1 MTFIQEFLSYYK
13 QHWGIIIFVIP
24 LLVVFGLF
32 AGPLNLLFLP
42 AIFIFLWVKKKNE
55 AAFILFYIS
64 LVVGDR
70 VDSIGE
76 SITNVRAMLIVFLFF
91 ISIYEISKGK
101 YKFDKSILIW
111 IPFFIIAFI
120 GVMRSPIIPRSIMKT
135 TSYFFMLFTAFHT
148 LRYHVIDSKGKIL
161 LGIMNTIT
169 FSLLLT
175 LILFL
180 VMPSWVMRES
190 EDINDKGLRLTGLM
204 GNANGLGF
212 ICGINLMLA
221 CYNRYFWKNIS
232 VLYTTYVGAL
242 SMFLLL
248 FSGSRGCLLAVLLF
262 FFLFFINIQSWIV
275 RSSLKYVIFPLAIYL
290 FITIGLDIIAEN
302 EFLATRFRFS
312 KDASVETLT
321 SGRSATWAFLF
332 SLDRIS
338 KWREWI
344 WLGRGM
350 GFDGY
355 FFLQLYRKFPTLGRG
370 YFATFN
376 SFVSIIMNNGVIGLS
391 LMMVNIFYY
400 FYQFK
405 DKFMRQSLF
414 IFMFITGMAE
424 AALSSSLNYYT
435 ILFFAFLA
443 LHIVGHNRNEIQ
455 KSNLASIS

>member
-13 QHWGIIIFVIP
+13 QNWGIILFVIP
-24 LLVVFGLF
+24 LVVVFGLY

-42 AIFIFLWVKKKNE
+42 LLFVFYWFKKKPE
-55 AAFILFYIS
+55 TAFIIFYIS
-64 LVVGDR
+64 LVIGDR
-70 VDSIGE
+70 VDDIGE
-76 SITNVRAMLIVFLFF
+76 SLANTRAILMVFLFF
-91 ISIYEISKGK
+91 ISISEIAKGK
-101 YKFDKSILIW
+101 YKLDKSILIW
-111 IPFFIIAFI
+111 IPFFIVAFI

-148 LRYHVIDSKGKIL
+148 LRYHVIDSKGKVL

-180 VMPSWVMRES
+180 VMPSWVMKES
-190 EDINDKGLRLTGLM
+190 EDINDKGLRLTGLT

-212 ICGINLMLA
+212 ICGINLMLV

-232 VLYTTYVGAL
+232 VLYTTYVTAL

-290 FITIGLDIIAEN
+290 FITVGLDFIAEN

-312 KDASVETLT
+312 KNANLETLT

-391 LMMVNIFYY
+391 LMMTNVFYY
-400 FYQFK
+400 MYRFK
-405 DKFMRQSLF
+405 DKCMRQSLF

-424 AALSSSLNYYT
+424 ASLSSSLSYYT
-435 ILFFAFLA
+435 IIFFVFLA
-443 LHIVGHNRNEIQ
+443 LHIDGHKRNEL
-455 KSNLASIS
+455 NNTPLASG